1 MDLNNIKV
9 KRTLIDPESIGCA
22 LVELETGETV
32 VFYGELDCGCKVKKW
47 EYNMSIFRV
56 TTKYANFVT
65 EAELPSKENYNDFP
79 YKEYIKVYNK
89 KYGYYKIKK
98 KFMDKIVKAV
108 KEYCDKPN
116 DGQAKLIF
124 IDHPELYKNDV
135 YNKDDYND
143 YPDFEDVK
151 LEIRARLME
160 SNAEPNK
167 NDETE
172 AENTNEN
179 QNSSYHEKTNV
190 NELSDERSI
199 SSSRT
204 SEEEYSCKEQG
215 KDAVI
220 FR

>member
-9 KRTLIDPESIGCA
+9 KRIFNDPDYITRA
-22 LVELETGETV
+22 FAELETGETII
-32 VFYGELDCGCKVKKW
+32 FYGCPDNSYKIKKW
-47 EYNMSIFRV
+47 EYNISIFRV
-56 TTKYANFVT
+56 TAKDAHFATAVLPTKEDYD
-65 EAELPSKENYNDFP
+65 KFP

-89 KYGYYKIKK
+89 KFGCYKIKPK
-98 KFMDKIVKAV
+98 VISKVVKAI

-116 DGQAKLIF
+116 NSDTKLIF
-124 IDHPELYKNDV
+124 ADYPELYKNDV

-160 SNAEPNK
+160 NNAESNK